1 MQFMGPRTPDI
12 KRGFRNMC
20 KTNRVLPFRL
30 SAAAMLVFFSTI
42 FMEATVTRAQKP
54 CTDGEIWSVFPTS
67 RDLGDV
73 NDQLL
78 TKSGPSLSKDG
89 SRMFSMR
96 WQGAATSRSV
106 SITLTEYPKPKQASK
121 KVHAYGFDNSKG
133 QVKSGMVKLGFGDE
147 GYKTDDRKRP
157 YYLVH
162 KGQFALSYYTSY
174 PGRSGGAPG
183 NQDPTVKKI
192 INRVAALP
200 CLGLTVQPPPPPP
213 VNNCPKVTLTAS
225 PPKATPSQTITLVA
239 KATDPEG
246 DPLTMKWSVTDSQG
260 SNLKVPWN
268 GRVATGNT
276 QMTNTVSWKKPPIG
290 QYKITVTVSDGT
302 CGKAEKVSTQVVIQ
316 AGMTVSV
323 ATKLKT
329 YSPGEIVVIY
339 GSVKDEK
346 GGLDLAAVKVN
357 VEGTLLSATTDPF
370 GKYTCRFQIP
380 PSAKPMNYKVIAKA
394 SYSGYPDESQ
404 STSFSVG
411 KRALLVKIST
421 DKTHYLIGETVK
433 CTVTVTDSQ
442 GIDVPNADLTITAA
456 RLKSGKKP
464 IVTSG
469 VTDPSGKYFCTL
481 PWGKKTS
488 GKPVIEGKLK
498 IEVKAKFLARSTKE
512 VIAEGFSSIMV
523 SGCGDGDLECS
534 NQKEYC
540 EDCFTCPEDCPCKPE
555 EICDPTSTQSDAKTK
570 CSPKMAYVFVSEN
583 SKHGLTSW
591 EFFLL
596 APKIKAVTLNFR
608 SFNYYTLV
616 MSSKNFP
623 DVLKYLAKPSTR
635 ALAWFGHGG
644 FPSIESNGV
653 MGVRDR
659 KNFIDNFKQQ
669 YIDNFKK
676 VLSGR
681 KFKENKAEINK
692 AAHEHSQKPGFFFV
706 YNHSCYS
713 LQNPSLADYLLEPG
727 GTYYGADGGIR
738 CLSILKPYIKK

>member
-1 MQFMGPRTPDI
+1 
-12 KRGFRNMC
+12 MC
-20 KTNRVLPFRL
+20 KTNRVLPLRL
-30 SAAAMLVFFSTI
+30 STAAMLILFLTI
-42 FMEATVTRAQKP
+42 FMEATVTHAQRP
-54 CTDGEIWSVFPTS
+54 CTDGEIWAVFPTS

-89 SRMFSMR
+89 TRMFSMR

-121 KVHAYGFDNSKG
+121 KVHAYGFDDSKG

-162 KGQFALSYYTSY
+162 VQGQFALSYYTSY

-192 INRVAALP
+192 IDGIATLP

-213 VNNCPKVTLTAS
+213 ANNCPKVTLTVS
-225 PPKATPSQTITLVA
+225 PPKATPSQTITLAA
-239 KATDPEG
+239 KATDQEG
-246 DPLTMKWSVTDSQG
+246 DPLTMTWSVTNSQG
-260 SNLKVPWN
+260 KNLQVTWN
-268 GRVATGNT
+268 GKTTTGNA
-276 QMTNTVSWKKPPIG
+276 QVSDTVSWKNPPVG
-290 QYKITVTVSDGT
+290 QYTSWRSNHKISVSVSDGK
-302 CGKAEKVSTQVVIQ
+302 CGKAKKATTSVFVQ
-316 AGMTVSV
+316 AGMVVSV
-323 ATKLKT
+323 TTDKKV
-329 YSPGEIVVIY
+329 YSPGETVLIK
-339 GSVKDEK
+339 GSVKNEK
-346 GGLDLAAVKVN
+346 GGIDGAVVEVN
-357 VEGTLLSATTDPF
+357 VEGTLLSANTDPF
-370 GKYTCRFQIP
+370 GNYTCPPFLIP
-380 PSAKPMNYKVIAKA
+380 PSFNPMNYKVIAKA
-394 SYSGYPDESQ
+394 TYSGYPDKSQ

-411 KRALLVKIST
+411 KKKLLVKIST
-421 DKTHYLIGETVK
+421 DKKNYLIGEEVK
-433 CTVTVTDSQ
+433 CTITVTDSS
-442 GIDVPNADLTITAA
+442 GIVVQNADLEITAT
-456 RLKSGKKP
+456 RLKSGKTP
-464 IVTSG
+464 IKSSG
-469 VTDPSGKYFCTL
+469 VTDPSGQYFCTF
-481 PWGKKTS
+481 PWGKKTA
-488 GKPVIEGKLK
+488 GKPVIEGKLE

-512 VIAEGFSSIMV
+512 VNAEGSNSIMV

-555 EICDPTSTQSDAKTK
+555 EVCDPTSTQSDPKTK

-653 MGVRDR
+653 MGRRDR
-659 KNFIDNFKQQ
+659 KNFIDNVKQQ

-681 KFKENKAEINK
+681 KFKENKAEIIK

-713 LQNPSLADYLLEPG
+713 LQNTSLADYLLEPG